1 MTLTD
6 IPQVQRTE
14 AEAAALSIRQ
24 ITATMISHVDTG
36 IGQIRNL
43 VRGKRAAVAAE
54 LGGDAAAML
63 TVYNKLKDAVEA
75 AADTTIEDI
84 PD

>member
-1 MTLTD
+1 MALVD
-6 IPQVQRTE
+6 IPQVQQTE
-14 AEAAALSIRQ
+14 AEAAAVSIRR
-24 ITATMISHVDTG
+24 IVAGVIAHTETG
-36 IGQIRNL
+36 IGQIRDL

-75 AADTTIEDI
+75 AAGVTIEDI